1 MTAQARGYML
11 GADMVAPIDD
21 VGRLV
26 MESCEH
32 VAVGNAIQLKAT
44 DGSTAAANVTPLP
57 VGNRTL
63 LYGQVVA

>member
-1 MTAQARGYML
+1 
-11 GADMVAPIDD
+11 
-21 VGRLV
+21 

-32 VAVGNAIQLKAT
+32 IAVGNAIQLKAT